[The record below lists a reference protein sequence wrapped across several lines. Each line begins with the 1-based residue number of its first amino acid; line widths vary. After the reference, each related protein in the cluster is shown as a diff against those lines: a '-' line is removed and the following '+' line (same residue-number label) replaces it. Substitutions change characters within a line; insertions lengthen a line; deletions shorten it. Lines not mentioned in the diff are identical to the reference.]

1 MTGQCQCDWHKLQYC
16 WMCESDFDEHTE
28 SVIDSIDD
36 EDIAD
41 DVYFAYI
48 DADTES
54 PLLIELAET
63 IRQEANDYLH
73 ELSERLALGIHPVVI
88 ANF

>member
-36 EDIAD
+36 EHA
-41 DVYFAYI
+41 
-48 DADTES
+48 ADTAYLAHLANMTDAA
-54 PLLIELAET
+54 PLIELAEN
-63 IRQEANDYLH
+63 IRQDTTE
-73 ELSERLALGIHPVVI
+73 
-88 ANF
+88 